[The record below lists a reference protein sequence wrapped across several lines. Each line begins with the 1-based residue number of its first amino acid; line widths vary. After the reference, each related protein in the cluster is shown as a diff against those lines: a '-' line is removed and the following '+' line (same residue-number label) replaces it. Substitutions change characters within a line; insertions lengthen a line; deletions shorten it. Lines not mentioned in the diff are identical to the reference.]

1 MSKFVLTAQLQ
12 LQAPKN
18 VRKVVSQIQS
28 QLQNVNVNVAV
39 KNAAQSNKQ
48 LKNLSNSANQASN
61 SFQNMGKSLNAS
73 IRRFTGLA
81 IATRAVSLFTNTLG
95 NAIREAIDFE
105 RELVKVSQV
114 TGKTVAQLQSL
125 TNTIGSLSTSLGVS
139 STSLLSVSR
148 ILAQTGLSA
157 RDTQTAL
164 ATLARTEL
172 APTFDNITQTAE
184 GAVAILNQFGQGA
197 AALEAQLGSLNA
209 VAGQFAVESGDLIA
223 VIRRTGGV
231 FKAAGGDLNEL
242 IALFTSVRST
252 TRESAE
258 SISTGLRTIF
268 TRIQRPETIEYL
280 RQFGVELVD
289 LQGKFV
295 GPFEAVR
302 QLSAALAGLEQG
314 DITFIEIAEQLGGFR
329 QIGKVIPL
337 LQQFAVAQA
346 ALNVAQEGSG
356 SLATDAAKAQAALAI
371 QITKVKEEFLSLIRS
386 ITSSTSFQLMADTV
400 LKLTSALLQ
409 LADALAPII
418 PLLGVFAGAKLLGSM
433 GKGAGKMFGFNK
445 GGKVLHFARGGM
457 VPGTGNRDTV
467 PAMLQP
473 GEFVIKK
480 SSVEKLGSS
489 TLSAMNENRF
499 KTGMNSRRDLTM
511 AARPKEYSFSEDGN
525 KAGPGLGNF
534 KLLGD
539 INKLSEEARMEL
551 AAVKSTYTGAF
562 LRPEARDQV
571 VKGTLEGKPVR
582 EALKRDPNFQA
593 AEKLASRNPQI
604 LEALQRELSQIDAV
618 AKGVDSGFTL
628 YAGSLEKTAA
638 ETMEDDI
645 ITGVRDVVQRNTATI
660 GGNLGL
666 RSIPDQGKILKQAN
680 ISQVAGNVFEAILL
694 SAGAKRPYD
703 EADRDASADF
713 DFPTGLGPNIAAN
726 FGLSAYAGRPGDA
739 KSTFNPKNVGS
750 FNKKVKNFE
759 TQKAQQDVATVL
771 KDNLTLILGQ
781 LQAQGTDI
789 GLPGTEGRRKALN
802 LPTGAKGRAA
812 NETLKAFAAGG
823 PAGPDTVP
831 ALLTP
836 GEFVVNRKSAQK
848 IGYDRLGKMNKV
860 AKFNKGGSVG
870 DIVQRFEN
878 GGTAQSIDFSGIN
891 SGLNNT
897 IKSFNN
903 SSKSMLAFARITNTA
918 TQAVA
923 NQLTVSGQM
932 SAATNQRIQGAMR
945 ANNASIKVAAST
957 IKQQGAS
964 QAVTAASNKQAA
976 AQNAAIASI
985 QGQGTAAASASTG
998 LSGMMS
1004 GLFAVQMVLSQMQ
1017 YDIDETSGV
1026 FQYMFNGASQLAM
1039 QLTVVAMLLESDMAK
1054 AILSSAAAHLNLNIT
1069 MNSLTTTMGMMTLG
1083 VTAVIAVLYLF
1094 INATIESA
1102 EAAKKRAIEDGNV
1115 DEAGKQAVIAANAKV
1130 AKTTLVMGVAVAA
1143 VTVLLYKMAAAQN
1156 VNIRAAGLFG
1166 IGIGVAVG
1174 AAALFAAGLTAGMDS
1189 VGLLARA
1196 AETAAR
1202 AEASLEKSSKVLAD
1216 SQKDATDAMKE
1227 FKKGT
1232 IDASEAL
1239 ARSRDAAKAVAET
1252 QAAVAAANRAAS
1264 ASVVNFGSVF
1274 GSTLKA
1280 MTFGMTNFGFED
1292 VESAQ
1297 TRTDS
1302 ENKARDKEA
1311 EKQAAD
1317 LVSQN
1322 QPAIN
1327 ALAKQTTSAGGSF
1340 ADFTRQL
1347 QATNPELASLA
1358 DQGALHKAFLNI
1370 QKEAART
1377 AKAFEAM
1384 NLGFQGVNAAAT
1396 AMSVGVNNLVGRFD
1410 GSVSE
1415 IDATIATLQAGVS
1428 NAAQGMGAGV
1438 FEQALD
1444 TAASKIE
1451 RLGGDATK
1459 FRENMLAI
1467 NQAQKF
1473 FVSATAEAKDNLM
1486 AEFKRGAAGA
1496 GTAGD
1501 RREAFADAVIGQMDG
1516 VGDEVKSRIRDALS
1530 GAEISNEDLN
1540 AIMEGRM
1547 DVLDKVMKDLGDT
1560 TLNQVLPALQELA
1573 KTEKALAEIQTRRL
1587 ALEDKFISSIQK
1599 QIDVTLEAAEIMA
1612 EFGGAAV
1619 SPADRRGAIVGQL
1632 NASGAALGLSQMRTG
1647 NADEIRQRNREISGE
1662 QAAMQETR
1670 MRASQ
1675 GDAKAQNQVSDPA
1688 FKAREERLKK
1698 AAEENYRKTK
1708 ELIDVKRQEIKVIE
1722 AKNAA
1727 EKKAADA
1734 LLGGNIEEFMD
1745 QMAGKGAATAAALGS
1760 PQLAAQF
1767 GVRAFGTAN
1776 EQLQG
1781 MQDAGA
1787 TSFMGTNI
1795 SAARQNAV
1803 GFGAMNAGMG
1813 FSGASSLA
1821 QAATG
1826 TSPEAQAV
1834 NAAARELAA
1843 TLPQSTANLSQAT
1856 ADMYN
1861 ATLMMERTAM
1871 EERDSAVANVDA
1883 RSGGAGNAGTGGAG
1897 GATGGASGAAGGAG
1911 GGAAG
1916 GGGGGAAGGG
1926 GGGGGRGSGGGGGQA
1941 DSGSLVTATS
1951 EAASKFQAAASALG
1965 SKLDSLSSALSTNVP
1980 SFAGLENA
1988 AGALATFQENFSAT
2002 VDRLAAT
2009 TISVQVAPTT
2019 VNVNLN
2025 GGEMLANL
2033 SQAVRQEIM
2042 GEVTTKLGNLEIKP
2056 DGTIGQKA

>member
-242 IALFTSVRST
+242 IALFTSVRAT

-295 GPFEAVR
+295 GPFEAIR

-386 ITSSTSFQLMADTV
+386 VTSSTTFQVMADTV

-418 PLLGVFAGAKLLGSM
+418 PLLGAFAGAKLLGSM

-499 KTGMNSRRDLTM
+499 NRGMDDRRALTM
-511 AARPKEYSFSEDGN
+511 AARPKEYSFSADPQS
-525 KAGPGLGNF
+525 AGKGQGNF

-539 INKLSEEARMEL
+539 INAMSEEARMKL
-551 AAVKSTYTGAF
+551 AAVKSKYTGAF

-571 VKGTLEGKPVR
+571 VQGTLEGKPVR
-582 EALKRDPNFQA
+582 AALEKDPNFQA
-593 AEKLASRNPQI
+593 AKKLAASNPQV

-628 YAGSLEKTAA
+628 YAGSLEKNAA
-638 ETMEDDI
+638 EAMEGDI
-645 ITGVRDVVQRNTATI
+645 VSGVRDVVQRNTATI

-726 FGLSAYAGRPGDA
+726 FGLSPYAGRPGDA

-759 TQKAQQDVATVL
+759 TQKAQEDVAAVL

-802 LPTGAKGRAA
+802 LPAGSKGRTA
-812 NETLKAFAAGG
+812 NEILKAFASGG

-932 SAATNQRIQGAMR
+932 SAATNQRIQASLR
-945 ANNASIKVAAST
+945 ASNASIKSAAGAV
-957 IKQQGAS
+957 KQQGAA

-985 QGQGTAAASASTG
+985 QGQGKAAAAASTG
-998 LSGMMS
+998 LSGMMG
-1004 GLFAVQMVLSQMQ
+1004 GLFAVQMLLSQMQ

-1039 QLTVVAMLLESDMAK
+1039 QLTVVATLLESEMAQ
-1054 AILSSAAAHLNLNIT
+1054 AILSSAAAHLNLNIS
-1069 MNSLTTTMGMMTLG
+1069 MASLSTSMAVATG
-1083 VTAVIAVLYLF
+1083 VVGLLVAGLYLF
-1094 INATIESA
+1094 LNATIESA

-1130 AKTTLVMGVAVAA
+1130 AKTTLAMGIAVAA
-1143 VTVLLYKMAAAQN
+1143 VTVLLYKMAAAQS

-1166 IGIGVAVG
+1166 IGIGVAVAG
-1174 AAALFAAGLTAGMDS
+1174 AALFAAGLTAGVDS

-1196 AETAAR
+1196 AETAAK

-1274 GSTLKA
+1274 GSILKA

-1302 ENKARDKEA
+1302 ENKARSKEA

-1317 LVSQN
+1317 LVAQN

-1340 ADFTRQL
+1340 ADFMRQL
-1347 QATNPELASLA
+1347 QATNPELARLA

-1410 GSVSE
+1410 GSISE

-1459 FRENMLAI
+1459 FRQNMLAI

-1516 VGDEVKSRIRDALS
+1516 VGDEVKSRIRDALA

-1647 NADEIRQRNREISGE
+1647 SADEIRQRNREISSE
-1662 QAAMQETR
+1662 QSAMQETR
-1670 MRASQ
+1670 MRAAQ

-1787 TSFMGTNI
+1787 TSFMGMNI

-1834 NAAARELAA
+1834 NAAARDLAS

-1856 ADMYN
+1856 AHMYN

-1883 RSGGAGNAGTGGAG
+1883 RSSGTGVAGTGGTSGA
-1897 GATGGASGAAGGAG
+1897 GATGGTGGTG
-1911 GGAAG
+1911 GGRTGGGTG
-1916 GGGGGAAGGG
+1916 GGGGGS
-1926 GGGGGRGSGGGGGQA
+1926 RGSGGGGGQA

-2042 GEVTTKLGNLEIKP
+2042 GEVTAKLGNLEIKP